1 MSTDVQKPN
10 IKTFKFSVQVREN
23 VKEEYGTPIVAIFNK
38 LVFQFRVH
46 FTSIQ
51 RINLCTIYFSL
62 VQLPILHST
71 LNTPWY
77 PSMWLLRFNLFSFKS
92 RFCVQLFYVV
102 QRDLFS
108 WKIYCTAVD
117 RNKLFLSLHSLLAGL
132 HNPPFWKTTSCFQHK
147 WVARL
152 FRSCR
157 LAAGKLQSLWKR
169 L

>member
-51 RINLCTIYFSL
+51 HINLCTIYFSL

-71 LNTPWY
+71 LLHSIHPGILQCDCFDST
-77 PSMWLLRFNLFSFKS
+77 FFCFKS
-92 RFCVQLFYVV
+92 RLCVQLFYIVE
-102 QRDLFS
+102 RDLFS
-108 WKIYCTAVD
+108 LKIYCTAVD
-117 RNKLFLSLHSLLAGL
+117 RNKLFPSL
-132 HNPPFWKTTSCFQHK
+132 HNPPFWKTTSSFHHK
-147 WVARL
+147 WVVRL
-152 FRSCR
+152 FRTCR
-157 LAAGKLQSLWKR
+157 LASGML
-169 L
+169 